1 MVSWLP
7 LIEATHFQNLTTFNM
22 ENELSKTEQ
31 PCTIHSVKCS
41 TCLTCK
47 HWGAQGTIGLID
59 EGATKDVRAC
69 MAFLFGDMDNEDFR
83 PMPYYKI
90 TWGSNN
96 GAKGQLVTHKDFGCI
111 NHNGTFEE

>member
-1 MVSWLP
+1 
-7 LIEATHFQNLTTFNM
+7 M
-22 ENELSKTEQ
+22 ENEISKTEQ

-59 EGATKDVRAC
+59 EEATKDVRAC

-83 PMPYYKI
+83 PMPDYKI

-111 NHNGTFEE
+111 NHNGTFDE